1 MIIFNKVSVKAI
13 LQEYA
18 WAAKYKEK
26 EVSVAAY

>member
-1 MIIFNKVSVKAI
+1 MAIFNKVSAKAI

-18 WAAKYKEK
+18 QAANYTKR

>member
-1 MIIFNKVSVKAI
+1 MAIFNKILIKAI

-18 WAAKYKEK
+18 QAANYTEK